1 MSSSSQGSRYSFVK
15 LTKKLDRFQFDCG
28 EPSLNDFLKKS
39 ARQNQNK
46 NLSVTT
52 AIIEGDKSNR
62 IIGYHTLAIGTIERE
77 SLPLEEAKNLPRYP
91 VPIVRIGRLAIDN
104 SAKGQR
110 LGEELLMDALIRCTR
125 VHENVP
131 VFAVVVD
138 ALSENAKAFYI
149 KYGFIPFNDKPF
161 SLFLPI
167 ETVLQLFPATKVK

>member
-15 LTKKLDRFQFDCG
+15 LTEKLDRSQFDCG

-39 ARQNQNK
+39 ARQNQDK

-62 IIGYHTLAIGTIERE
+62 IVGYHTLAIGTIERE
-77 SLPLEEAKNLPRYP
+77 SLPPQEAKKLPRYP
-91 VPIVRIGRLAIDN
+91 VPIVRIGRLAVDN
-104 SAKGQR
+104 SAKGHH

-138 ALSENAKAFYI
+138 ALNENAKVFYQ
-149 KYGFIPFNDKPF
+149 KYGFTPFSDKPM

-167 ETVLQLFPATKVK
+167 ETVLQLFSATKAK